1 MLLKPNKTWK
11 TWFYTIKHGEMPEN
25 QAKRV
30 EKDGQN
36 HTNFGL
42 IKYPQTYLL
51 LVLEQ
56 NNHKQTPKDMHWD
69 ISEVIT
75 FLWSMYE
82 AKMKRLK
89 QLCNSENFKM

>member
-1 MLLKPNKTWK
+1 MP
-11 TWFYTIKHGEMPEN
+11 KH

-30 EKDGQN
+30 GNEGQN

-56 NNHKQTPKDMHWD
+56 NNHKQTPKNMHQN
-69 ISEVIT
+69 ISKAFT
-75 FLWSMYE
+75 FL
-82 AKMKRLK
+82 
-89 QLCNSENFKM
+89 